1 MSNPYPWIK
10 DSQYLTSPVTGYLAV
25 TSPNGLYMVDP
36 NNSSHYTSF
45 GIDTLNLN
53 GTSYTW
59 SSIVAGG
66 PIPSLAQVLTT
77 GGNSAGSSSINMNN
91 NNVTGINSA
100 ITNNNN
106 LLAPQKVD
114 MLTANSVVPSTSLD
128 SNMRYIAC
136 NSTASAAW
144 TDSGI
149 VVFPPGGSI
158 ENVTA
163 FVYSFGAYNLW
174 VGTENGNLYRSNDG
188 GASWNLFYS
197 FGGRINCL
205 YPFRGGSRLAIG
217 GLFTGN
223 GFTNLAVIDL
233 GYNLIDITNGY
244 GGLNGE
250 VKCFYENLSFSCLY
264 IGGSFTDY
272 NGNPG
277 NITNAFFTYNYQS
290 NIWYTFDNLSGG
302 GFLKNGSV
310 GTVNAICKGDN
321 NYIMVGGDFTSV
333 NSSFGSLTIEYLCPF
348 ETTNGFIVVNFF
360 PYVGPNVFNSRVLA
374 LLLEPNFN
382 GVLVGGEFTSFGPG
396 PSLYSYGTRIVFN
409 NSPSNW
415 DVYPYPFASSPGL
428 YISSITQPGTISNVN
443 DIYTIYGGRY
453 IYKNSTAL
461 PDRPVGSDWSCI
473 AWNGTDMLYATN
485 DQSLPDFN
493 FYKLENTT
501 TAINLTSVY
510 PITQYSTISYNN
522 IKLLAS
528 GSCVELMWNFAKS
541 QWYIL
546 SYQGASFSYG
556 ALPP

>member
-1 MSNPYPWIK
+1 MDVIESAFFDERGSLNFDVINNGASGLTTYFNCNGNTQQVNSFKPLNMNTNGISNIT
-10 DSQYLTSPVTGYLAV
+10 DATTI
-25 TSPNGLYMVDP
+25 
-36 NNSSHYTSF
+36 NSSF
-45 GIDTLNLN
+45 
-53 GTSYTW
+53 
-59 SSIVAGG
+59 
-66 PIPSLAQVLTT
+66 
-77 GGNSAGSSSINMNN
+77 
-91 NNVTGINSA
+91 
-100 ITNNNN
+100 
-106 LLAPQKVD
+106 LAPQKVD
-114 MLTANSVVPSTSLD
+114 MLTANSVVPSTNLD
-128 SNMRYIAC
+128 LNMRYIAC
-136 NSTASAAW
+136 NTGADAIW
-144 TDSGI
+144 VDSG
-149 VVFPPGGSI
+149 VASFNGQV

-174 VGTENGNLYRSNDG
+174 VGTESGNLYRSNDG
-188 GASWNLFYS
+188 GLNWELHYQ

-205 YPFRGGSRLAIG
+205 CTYRGNSRMAVG
-217 GLFTGN
+217 GLFSGN
-223 GFTNLAVIDL
+223 GYTNLAGLDNKTSNNL
-233 GYNLIDITNGY
+233 FDMTPGYS
-244 GGLNGE
+244 GLNNE
-250 VKCFYENLSFSCLY
+250 VKCFYDNLSFGFLY

-277 NITNAFFTYNYQS
+277 NITNAFFTYDYQS
-290 NIWYTFDNLSGG
+290 SSWYTFDGLIGG

-321 NYIMVGGDFTSV
+321 NYIMVGGDFTEV
-333 NSSFGSLTIEYLCPF
+333 KSSFGSLTIEYLCPF
-348 ETTNGFIVVNFF
+348 ETTNGFNVANFF
-360 PYVGPNVFNSRVLA
+360 PYIGLNVFNARVLA
-374 LLLEPNFN
+374 LRLEPNFN

-415 DVYPYPFASSPGL
+415 DVYPYPFASSPGW
-428 YISSITQPGTISNVN
+428 YISSITQPGTSSNVN

-473 AWNGTDMLYATN
+473 AWNGTDILYSTN
-485 DQSLPDFN
+485 DQSAAGFN

>member
-1 MSNPYPWIK
+1 MSYPWIK
-10 DSQYLTSPVTGYLAV
+10 DSQYLIPSVTGYLAV

-36 NNSSHYTSF
+36 NNSSNYTSF
-45 GIDTLNLN
+45 GIDSLNLN
-53 GTSYTW
+53 GTSHTW

-100 ITNNNN
+100 ITTNDN

-114 MLTANSVVPSTSLD
+114 MLTANSVVPSTNLD

-188 GASWNLFYS
+188 GASWEFHYQ

-205 YPFRGGSRLAIG
+205 CTYRGNSRMAVG
-217 GLFTGN
+217 GLFSGN
-223 GFTNLAVIDL
+223 GFTNLAGLDNI

-244 GGLNGE
+244 GGLNNE
-250 VKCFYENLSFSCLY
+250 VKCFYDNLNNACLY

-277 NITNAFFTYNYQS
+277 NITNAFFTYDYQS

-321 NYIMVGGDFTSV
+321 NYIMVGGDFTEV
-333 NSSFGSLTIEYLCPF
+333 ISSFGSLTIEYLCPF
-348 ETTNGFIVVNFF
+348 ETTNGFNVVNFF
-360 PYVGPNVFNSRVLA
+360 PYVGPNVFNARVLA

-415 DVYPYPFASSPGL
+415 DVYPYPFASSPGW
-428 YISSITQPGTISNVN
+428 YISSITQPAINSGITDV
-443 DIYTIYGGRY
+443 YTIYGGRY
-453 IYKNSTAL
+453 IYKNSTLL

-473 AWNGTDMLYATN
+473 AWNGTDILYATN
-485 DQSLPDFN
+485 DQSAPDFN